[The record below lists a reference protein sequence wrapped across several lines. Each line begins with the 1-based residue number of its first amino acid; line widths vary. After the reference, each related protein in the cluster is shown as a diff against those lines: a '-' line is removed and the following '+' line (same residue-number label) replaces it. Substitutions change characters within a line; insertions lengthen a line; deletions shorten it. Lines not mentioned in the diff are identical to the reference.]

1 MISFIP
7 IKFLILRL
15 LRLRYLW
22 SSCQDPRISLAFARK
37 QELALGRPGTRNLLI
52 CIPDQLGVSV
62 AHSAV
67 HQTNMSRN
75 WLLVTL
81 MCLSFCIF
89 LTSLIIPIFT
99 FVVPSVAE
107 RPFVQ
112 QATLTLH
119 LRGKNTAV
127 HFELSD
133 VALPDSAPSLETVIQ
148 LCQGSDGV
156 RLRGLA
162 VYSNLTNGCE
172 PIHDVRSEIQVHKIA
187 LVTVV
192 NLKPPCTLQDLAVN
206 AKKAGYFA
214 LILFGDDVSTGI
226 QFTQKVMIPVVTTAF
241 FYPDIQQENL
251 LIEAGLT
258 EIVLSLP
265 GDTTDLSRMETY
277 FEYIYCWLLVGPSVT
292 LVWLTRKRKLCWM
305 SERRAN
311 ENEND
316 AETGPRTTEE
326 SRETAETEVLHQRPE
341 ETSEI
346 HDYSHGDDVQ
356 IIPLT
361 SAQTGHTRR
370 LHGTGFVGKIKKY
383 CYRGFVIIFASI
395 SYMIL
400 IIAALPLGIST
411 PGGGF
416 SFFRFDEVLTYK
428 IPGGIGGWGVSPI
441 VLVAVLLWST
451 FQMFCFFLYS
461 RFACSTTWVVP
472 TNFSKLI
479 RSEWFASNIYL
490 LVLAAVVPYCSNS
503 ASPRSFIYF
512 AIYNTICTVSNLLF
526 IITVNKH
533 KFVTRYVFYISVCM
547 ICAYIESDIVAVF
560 YYALNSQGSLNN
572 LKLTAL
578 RIVAIGFTL
587 TVSFSSCMHIIR
599 KLAKPT
605 ESLFEGLSER

>member
-1 MISFIP
+1 MQSRVPLGPGKFHVVVLVP
-7 IKFLILRL
+7 IKFLIFQL

-22 SSCQDPRISLAFARK
+22 SSCQDARISLAFARK

-52 CIPDQLGVSV
+52 CIPDQSGVSV

-67 HQTNMSRN
+67 HQRNMSRN

-81 MCLSFCIF
+81 KCLSFCIF

-99 FVVPSVAE
+99 FVVPSVAG
-107 RPFVQ
+107 RPFFQ

-119 LRGKNTAV
+119 PRGLNTAV

-148 LCQGSDGV
+148 LCQGSHGV

-172 PIHDVRSEIQVHKIA
+172 PIHDVSSKIQVHKIA

-192 NLKPPCTLQDLAVN
+192 NFKPPCTLQDLAVN

-214 LILFGDDVSTGI
+214 LILFGDNVFTGI
-226 QFTQKVMIPVVTTAF
+226 QFTQKVIIPVVKTAF
-241 FYPDIQQENL
+241 VYPDIHKENI
-251 LIEAGLT
+251 LIEADLT

-277 FEYIYCWLLVGPSVT
+277 FNYLYCCLFVGPLIT
-292 LVWLTRKRKLCWM
+292 LVWLIRKRILCWM

-346 HDYSHGDDVQ
+346 HDYSHGDDEQ

-361 SAQTGHTRR
+361 SVQTGHTRQQ
-370 LHGTGFVGKIKKY
+370 HGTGFVGKIKKY
-383 CYRGFVIIFASI
+383 CCRGFVITSACIL
-395 SYMIL
+395 YMIL

-411 PGGGF
+411 PAGGF
-416 SFFRFDEVLTYK
+416 SFFRFDEVLTNK
-428 IPGGIGGWGVSPI
+428 IPGGTENGGWGVSPI
-441 VLVAVLLWST
+441 ILVAVLL
-451 FQMFCFFLYS
+451 
-461 RFACSTTWVVP
+461 
-472 TNFSKLI
+472 
-479 RSEWFASNIYL
+479 
-490 LVLAAVVPYCSNS
+490 
-503 ASPRSFIYF
+503 
-512 AIYNTICTVSNLLF
+512 
-526 IITVNKH
+526 
-533 KFVTRYVFYISVCM
+533 
-547 ICAYIESDIVAVF
+547 
-560 YYALNSQGSLNN
+560 
-572 LKLTAL
+572 
-578 RIVAIGFTL
+578 
-587 TVSFSSCMHIIR
+587 
-599 KLAKPT
+599 
-605 ESLFEGLSER
+605 

>member
-1 MISFIP
+1 
-7 IKFLILRL
+7 
-15 LRLRYLW
+15 
-22 SSCQDPRISLAFARK
+22 
-37 QELALGRPGTRNLLI
+37 
-52 CIPDQLGVSV
+52 
-62 AHSAV
+62 
-67 HQTNMSRN
+67 
-75 WLLVTL
+75 

-89 LTSLIIPIFT
+89 LTSLIIPIST
-99 FVVPSVAE
+99 FVVPSVAG
-107 RPFVQ
+107 RLFFQ
-112 QATLTLH
+112 QATLTLSP
-119 LRGKNTAV
+119 RGLNTAV
-127 HFELSD
+127 HFELRD
-133 VALPDSAPSLETVIQ
+133 VAPDSAPSLETVIQ

-156 RLRGLA
+156 HLRGLA

-172 PIHDVRSEIQVHKIA
+172 PIHDVRSKIQVHKIA

-214 LILFGDDVSTGI
+214 LILFGDNVFTGI
-226 QFTQKVMIPVVTTAF
+226 QFTQKVMIPVTLGTLVSAP
-241 FYPDIQQENL
+241 YIQLENI
-251 LIEAGLT
+251 LIEADLT

-277 FEYIYCWLLVGPSVT
+277 FNYLFYWLLVGPSIT
-292 LVWLTRKRKLCWM
+292 LVWLIRKGKLCWM

-311 ENEND
+311 ANEND
-316 AETGPRTTEE
+316 AETGARITEE
-326 SRETAETEVLHQRPE
+326 SREIAETEVLHQRPE

-346 HDYSHGDDVQ
+346 HDYSQGDNEQ

-361 SAQTGHTRR
+361 SAQTGHTRQQ
-370 LHGTGFVGKIKKY
+370 HGTGFVGKIIKY
-383 CYRGFVIIFASI
+383 CYRGFVTILACIL
-395 SYMIL
+395 YMIL

-411 PGGGF
+411 PAGGF

-428 IPGGIGGWGVSPI
+428 IPGGIENGGWGISGI
-441 VLVAVLLWST
+441 ILVAVLLWST
-451 FQMFCFFLYS
+451 FQIFCFFLYS

-490 LVLAAVVPYCSNS
+490 LVLAVVVPYCSNS
-503 ASPRSFIYF
+503 TSPGSFIYF
-512 AIYNTICTVSNLLF
+512 ATYNIICTVSNLLF

-533 KFVTRYVFYISVCM
+533 KFVSRYVFYISVCM

-560 YYALNSQGSLNN
+560 YYALNSQASLNN

-578 RIVAIGFTL
+578 RTVAIGLTL

-599 KLAKPT
+599 KLTKPT

>member
-1 MISFIP
+1 
-7 IKFLILRL
+7 
-15 LRLRYLW
+15 
-22 SSCQDPRISLAFARK
+22 
-37 QELALGRPGTRNLLI
+37 
-52 CIPDQLGVSV
+52 
-62 AHSAV
+62 
-67 HQTNMSRN
+67 MSRN

-89 LTSLIIPIFT
+89 LTSLIIPIST
-99 FVVPSVAE
+99 FVVPSVAG
-107 RPFVQ
+107 RPFFQ
-112 QATLTLH
+112 QATLTLSP
-119 LRGKNTAV
+119 RGLNTAV
-127 HFELSD
+127 HFELRD
-133 VALPDSAPSLETVIQ
+133 VAPDSAPSLETVIQ

-172 PIHDVRSEIQVHKIA
+172 PIHDVRSKIQVHKIA

-214 LILFGDDVSTGI
+214 VILFGDNVFTGI
-226 QFTQKVMIPVVTTAF
+226 QFTQRVMIPVTLGTLVSRP
-241 FYPDIQQENL
+241 YIQQENI
-251 LIEAGLT
+251 LIEADLT
-258 EIVLSLP
+258 EMVLSLP

-277 FEYIYCWLLVGPSVT
+277 FNYLFYWLLVGPSIT
-292 LVWLTRKRKLCWM
+292 LVWLIRKGKLCWM

-311 ENEND
+311 ANEND
-316 AETGPRTTEE
+316 AETGARITEE
-326 SRETAETEVLHQRPE
+326 SREIAETEVLHQRPE

-346 HDYSHGDDVQ
+346 HDYSQGDNEQ

-361 SAQTGHTRR
+361 SAQTGHTRQQ
-370 LHGTGFVGKIKKY
+370 HGTGFVGKIIKY
-383 CYRGFVIIFASI
+383 CYRGFVTILACIL
-395 SYMIL
+395 YMIL

-411 PGGGF
+411 PAGGF
-416 SFFRFDEVLTYK
+416 SFFRFDEVVTYK
-428 IPGGIGGWGVSPI
+428 IPGGIENGGWGISGI
-441 VLVAVLLWST
+441 ILVAVLLWST
-451 FQMFCFFLYS
+451 FQIFCFFLYS

-490 LVLAAVVPYCSNS
+490 LVLAVVVPYCSNS
-503 ASPRSFIYF
+503 ASLRSFIYF

-578 RIVAIGFTL
+578 RTVAIGFTL

-599 KLAKPT
+599 KLTKPT

>member
-1 MISFIP
+1 MEFG
-7 IKFLILRL
+7 
-15 LRLRYLW
+15 
-22 SSCQDPRISLAFARK
+22 PR
-37 QELALGRPGTRNLLI
+37 E
-52 CIPDQLGVSV
+52 
-62 AHSAV
+62 
-67 HQTNMSRN
+67 QT
-75 WLLVTL
+75 
-81 MCLSFCIF
+81 
-89 LTSLIIPIFT
+89 
-99 FVVPSVAE
+99 
-107 RPFVQ
+107 
-112 QATLTLH
+112 ATLTLYP
-119 LRGKNTAV
+119 RDEETVV

-133 VALPDSAPSLETVIQ
+133 VASPDSAPSLETVIQ

-172 PIHDVRSEIQVHKIA
+172 PIHDVRSKIQVHKIA

-214 LILFGDDVSTGI
+214 LILFGDNVFTGI
-226 QFTQKVMIPVVTTAF
+226 QFTQKVMIPVTLGTLVSAP
-241 FYPDIQQENL
+241 YIQQENI
-251 LIEAGLT
+251 LIEADLT

-277 FEYIYCWLLVGPSVT
+277 FEYLYCWLFVGPLIT
-292 LVWLTRKRKLCWM
+292 LVWLIRKRKLCWM

-326 SRETAETEVLHQRPE
+326 SRETAETEVLHQRLE

-346 HDYSHGDDVQ
+346 HDYSHGDDEQ
-356 IIPLT
+356 IIPFT
-361 SAQTGHTRR
+361 SAQTGHTRQQ
-370 LHGTGFVGKIKKY
+370 HGTGFVGKIIKY

-411 PGGGF
+411 PAGGF

-428 IPGGIGGWGVSPI
+428 IPGGMENGGWGVSPI

-461 RFACSTTWVVP
+461 RFACNTTWVVP

-490 LVLAAVVPYCSNS
+490 LVLAVVVPYCSNS

-578 RIVAIGFTL
+578 RTVAIGFTL

-599 KLAKPT
+599 KLTKPT

>member
-1 MISFIP
+1 MF
-7 IKFLILRL
+7 RT
-15 LRLRYLW
+15 
-22 SSCQDPRISLAFARK
+22 D
-37 QELALGRPGTRNLLI
+37 
-52 CIPDQLGVSV
+52 
-62 AHSAV
+62 
-67 HQTNMSRN
+67 
-75 WLLVTL
+75 WLLVIL

-89 LTSLIIPIFT
+89 LESLIVPIIK
-99 FVVPSVAE
+99 FVAPSVE
-107 RPFVQ
+107 FGPREQ
-112 QATLTLH
+112 TATLTLYP
-119 LRGKNTAV
+119 RDEETVV

-133 VALPDSAPSLETVIQ
+133 VASPDSAPSLETVIQ

-162 VYSNLTNGCE
+162 LYSNLTNGCE
-172 PIHDVRSEIQVHKIA
+172 PIHDVRSKIQVHKIA

-192 NLKPPCTLQDLAVN
+192 NLKPPCTLQDIAVN

-214 LILFGDDVSTGI
+214 LILFGDNVFTGI
-226 QFTQKVMIPVVTTAF
+226 QFTQKVMIPVTLGTLVNSRP
-241 FYPDIQQENL
+241 YIQRENI
-251 LIEAGLT
+251 LIEADLT

-277 FEYIYCWLLVGPSVT
+277 FNFLFCWVLVGPSIT
-292 LVWLTRKRKLCWM
+292 LVWLIRKGKLCWM

-311 ENEND
+311 ANEND
-316 AETGPRTTEE
+316 AETGPRITEE
-326 SRETAETEVLHQRPE
+326 SREIAETEVLHQRPE

-346 HDYSHGDDVQ
+346 HDYSEGDNEQ
-356 IIPLT
+356 IIPLI
-361 SAQTGHTRR
+361 SAQTGHTRQQ
-370 LHGTGFVGKIKKY
+370 HGTGFVGKIIKY
-383 CYRGFVIIFASI
+383 CYRGFVTILACIL
-395 SYMIL
+395 YMIL

-411 PGGGF
+411 PAGGF

-428 IPGGIGGWGVSPI
+428 IPGGIENGGWGISGI
-441 VLVAVLLWST
+441 ILVAVLLWST
-451 FQMFCFFLYS
+451 FQIFCFFLYS

-490 LVLAAVVPYCSNS
+490 LVLAVVVPYCSNS
-503 ASPRSFIYF
+503 TSPGSFIYF
-512 AIYNTICTVSNLLF
+512 ATYNIICTVSNLLF

-533 KFVTRYVFYISVCM
+533 KFVSRYVFYISVCM

-572 LKLTAL
+572 LKLTAI
-578 RIVAIGFTL
+578 RTVAIGLTL

-599 KLAKPT
+599 KLTKPT

>member
-1 MISFIP
+1 
-7 IKFLILRL
+7 
-15 LRLRYLW
+15 
-22 SSCQDPRISLAFARK
+22 
-37 QELALGRPGTRNLLI
+37 
-52 CIPDQLGVSV
+52 
-62 AHSAV
+62 
-67 HQTNMSRN
+67 MSRTD
-75 WLLVTL
+75 WLLAIL

-89 LTSLIIPIFT
+89 LESLIVPIIK
-99 FVVPSVAE
+99 FVAPSVE
-107 RPFVQ
+107 FGPREQ
-112 QATLTLH
+112 TATLTLH
-119 LRGKNTAV
+119 PRDEETVV

-133 VALPDSAPSLETVIQ
+133 VASPDSAPSLETVIQ

-162 VYSNLTNGCE
+162 VYSNLANGCE
-172 PIHDVRSEIQVHKIA
+172 PIHDVRSKIQVHKIA

-192 NLKPPCTLQDLAVN
+192 NFEALCTLQDIAVN
-206 AKKAGYFA
+206 SQNAGYFA
-214 LILFGDDVSTGI
+214 LILFGDNVQVFGI
-226 QFTQKVMIPVVTTAF
+226 QFTQKVMIPVMTAA
-241 FYPDIQQENL
+241 YPDTQQENI
-251 LIEAGLT
+251 LIEADLT

-265 GDTTDLSRMETY
+265 SEVDTADLSKMETY
-277 FEYIYCWLLVGPSVT
+277 FEYLYCWLFVGPSIT
-292 LVWLTRKRKLCWM
+292 LVWLIRKRKLCWM

-316 AETGPRTTEE
+316 AEIGPRITEE

-346 HDYSHGDDVQ
+346 HDYSQGDDVQ

-361 SAQTGHTRR
+361 SAQTGHTTR

-383 CYRGFVIIFASI
+383 CYRGSVIIFASI

-400 IIAALPLGIST
+400 IIAVLPLGIST
-411 PGGGF
+411 PVGGF
-416 SFFRFDEVLTYK
+416 SFFRFDEVLTHK
-428 IPGGIGGWGVSPI
+428 IPGGTEIGAWGLPRI
-441 VLVAVLLWST
+441 ILVAVLLWST
-451 FQMFCFFLYS
+451 FQIFCFFLYS

-490 LVLAAVVPYCSNS
+490 LVLAVVVPYCSNS
-503 ASPRSFIYF
+503 ASLRSFIYF

-578 RIVAIGFTL
+578 RTVAIGFTL

-599 KLAKPT
+599 KLTKPT

>member
-1 MISFIP
+1 
-7 IKFLILRL
+7 
-15 LRLRYLW
+15 
-22 SSCQDPRISLAFARK
+22 
-37 QELALGRPGTRNLLI
+37 
-52 CIPDQLGVSV
+52 
-62 AHSAV
+62 
-67 HQTNMSRN
+67 
-75 WLLVTL
+75 

-89 LTSLIIPIFT
+89 LTSLIIPIST
-99 FVVPSVAE
+99 FVVPSVAG
-107 RPFVQ
+107 RPFFQ
-112 QATLTLH
+112 QATLTLSP
-119 LRGKNTAV
+119 RGLNTAV
-127 HFELSD
+127 HFELRD
-133 VALPDSAPSLETVIQ
+133 VAPDSVAPSLETVIQ

-162 VYSNLTNGCE
+162 VYSNLANGCE
-172 PIHDVRSEIQVHKIA
+172 PIHDVRSKIQVHKIA

-214 LILFGDDVSTGI
+214 LILFGDNVQVFGI
-226 QFTQKVMIPVVTTAF
+226 QFTQKVMIPVMTAA
-241 FYPDIQQENL
+241 YPDTQQENI
-251 LIEAGLT
+251 LIEADLT

-277 FEYIYCWLLVGPSVT
+277 FEYLYCWLFVGPSIT
-292 LVWLTRKRKLCWM
+292 LVWLIRKRKLCWM

-326 SRETAETEVLHQRPE
+326 SRETAETEVLHQRLE

-411 PGGGF
+411 PAGGF

-428 IPGGIGGWGVSPI
+428 IPGGIENGGWGVSPI

-533 KFVTRYVFYISVCM
+533 RFVTRYVFYISVCM

-578 RIVAIGFTL
+578 RTVAIGFTL

-599 KLAKPT
+599 KLTKPT

>member
-1 MISFIP
+1 
-7 IKFLILRL
+7 
-15 LRLRYLW
+15 
-22 SSCQDPRISLAFARK
+22 
-37 QELALGRPGTRNLLI
+37 
-52 CIPDQLGVSV
+52 
-62 AHSAV
+62 
-67 HQTNMSRN
+67 MSRTD
-75 WLLVTL
+75 WLLAIL

-89 LTSLIIPIFT
+89 LESLIVPIIK
-99 FVVPSVAE
+99 FVAPSVE
-107 RPFVQ
+107 FGSREQ
-112 QATLTLH
+112 TATLTLYP
-119 LRGKNTAV
+119 RDEETVV

-133 VALPDSAPSLETVIQ
+133 VASPDSAPSLETVIQ

-172 PIHDVRSEIQVHKIA
+172 PIHDVRSKIQVHKIA

-192 NLKPPCTLQDLAVN
+192 NFEALCTLQDIAVN
-206 AKKAGYFA
+206 SQNAGYFA
-214 LILFGDDVSTGI
+214 LILFGDNVQVFGI
-226 QFTQKVMIPVVTTAF
+226 QFTQKVMIPVMTAA
-241 FYPDIQQENL
+241 YPDTQQENI
-251 LIEAGLT
+251 LIEADLT

-277 FEYIYCWLLVGPSVT
+277 FEYLYCWLFVGPSIT
-292 LVWLTRKRKLCWM
+292 LVWLIRKRKLCWM

-316 AETGPRTTEE
+316 AEIGPRITEE

-346 HDYSHGDDVQ
+346 HDYSHGDDEQ
-356 IIPLT
+356 MIPLT

-383 CYRGFVIIFASI
+383 CYRGSVIIFASI

-411 PGGGF
+411 PVGGF
-416 SFFRFDEVLTYK
+416 SFFRFDEVLTHK
-428 IPGGIGGWGVSPI
+428 IPGGTEIGAWGLPRI
-441 VLVAVLLWST
+441 ILVAVLLWST
-451 FQMFCFFLYS
+451 FQIFCFFLYS

-533 KFVTRYVFYISVCM
+533 RFVTRYVFYISVCM

-578 RIVAIGFTL
+578 RTVAIGFTL

-599 KLAKPT
+599 KLTKPT

>member
-1 MISFIP
+1 M
-7 IKFLILRL
+7 
-15 LRLRYLW
+15 Y
-22 SSCQDPRISLAFARK
+22 
-37 QELALGRPGTRNLLI
+37 
-52 CIPDQLGVSV
+52 
-62 AHSAV
+62 
-67 HQTNMSRN
+67 RN

-107 RPFVQ
+107 RPFFQ
-112 QATLTLH
+112 KATLTLH
-119 LRGKNTAV
+119 PRGLNTAV
-127 HFELSD
+127 QFELSD

-172 PIHDVRSEIQVHKIA
+172 PIHEVRSKIQVHKIA

-214 LILFGDDVSTGI
+214 LILFGDNVFTGI
-226 QFTQKVMIPVVTTAF
+226 QFTQKVTIPVTLGTLVSRP
-241 FYPDIQQENL
+241 YIQQENI
-251 LIEAGLT
+251 LIEADLT

-265 GDTTDLSRMETY
+265 GDTTDLSRMEKY
-277 FEYIYCWLLVGPSVT
+277 FEYLYCWLLVGPSIT
-292 LVWLTRKRKLCWM
+292 LVWLIRKRKLCCM

-316 AETGPRTTEE
+316 AEPGPRTTEE

-346 HDYSHGDDVQ
+346 HDYSHGDDEQ

-361 SAQTGHTRR
+361 SAQTGHTRQQ
-370 LHGTGFVGKIKKY
+370 HGTGFVAKIKKY
-383 CYRGFVIIFASI
+383 CYRGFVIIFACI
-395 SYMIL
+395 LYMIL

-411 PGGGF
+411 PGGF

-428 IPGGIGGWGVSPI
+428 IPGGIENGGWGISGI
-441 VLVAVLLWST
+441 ILVAVLLWST
-451 FQMFCFFLYS
+451 FQIFCFFLYS

-472 TNFSKLI
+472 TNVSKLI

-490 LVLAAVVPYCSNS
+490 LVLAVVVPYCSNS

-512 AIYNTICTVSNLLF
+512 ATYNTICTVSNLLF

-578 RIVAIGFTL
+578 RTVAIGLTL

-599 KLAKPT
+599 KLTKPT

>member
-1 MISFIP
+1 
-7 IKFLILRL
+7 
-15 LRLRYLW
+15 
-22 SSCQDPRISLAFARK
+22 
-37 QELALGRPGTRNLLI
+37 
-52 CIPDQLGVSV
+52 
-62 AHSAV
+62 
-67 HQTNMSRN
+67 MSRTD
-75 WLLVTL
+75 WLLVIL
-81 MCLSFCIF
+81 MCLFFCIF
-89 LTSLIIPIFT
+89 LESLIVPIIK
-99 FVVPSVAE
+99 FVAPSVE
-107 RPFVQ
+107 FGPREQ
-112 QATLTLH
+112 TATLTLYP
-119 LRGKNTAV
+119 RDEEPFV

-133 VALPDSAPSLETVIQ
+133 VASPGSAPSIETVIQ

-172 PIHDVRSEIQVHKIA
+172 PIHDGRSKIQVHKIA
-187 LVTVV
+187 LVTAV
-192 NLKPPCTLQDLAVN
+192 NFEAPCTLQDIAVN
-206 AKKAGYFA
+206 SQNAGYFA
-214 LILFGDDVSTGI
+214 LILFGDNVQVFGI
-226 QFTQKVMIPVVTTAF
+226 QFTQKVMIPVMTAA
-241 FYPDIQQENL
+241 YSDTQLENI
-251 LIEAGLT
+251 LIEADLT
-258 EIVLSLP
+258 ETVLSLP
-265 GDTTDLSRMETY
+265 SEVDTADLSKMETY
-277 FEYIYCWLLVGPSVT
+277 FEYLFCWVLVGPSIT
-292 LVWLTRKRKLCWM
+292 LVWLIRKRKLCWM

-316 AETGPRTTEE
+316 AETGPRITEE

-346 HDYSHGDDVQ
+346 HDYSNGDDEQ

-361 SAQTGHTRR
+361 SAQTGHTRQQ
-370 LHGTGFVGKIKKY
+370 HGTGFVGKIKKY
-383 CYRGFVIIFASI
+383 CYRGFVIIFTCI
-395 SYMIL
+395 LYMIL

-411 PGGGF
+411 PVGGF
-416 SFFRFDEVLTYK
+416 SFFRFDEVLTHK
-428 IPGGIGGWGVSPI
+428 IPGGIEIGAWGLSRI
-441 VLVAVLLWST
+441 ILVAVLLWST
-451 FQMFCFFLYS
+451 FQIFCFFLYS

-490 LVLAAVVPYCSNS
+490 LVLAVVVPYCSNS

-533 KFVTRYVFYISVCM
+533 RFVTRYVFYISVCM

-578 RIVAIGFTL
+578 RTVAIGFTL

-599 KLAKPT
+599 KLTKPT

>member
-1 MISFIP
+1 
-7 IKFLILRL
+7 
-15 LRLRYLW
+15 
-22 SSCQDPRISLAFARK
+22 
-37 QELALGRPGTRNLLI
+37 
-52 CIPDQLGVSV
+52 
-62 AHSAV
+62 
-67 HQTNMSRN
+67 
-75 WLLVTL
+75 

-89 LTSLIIPIFT
+89 LTSLIIPIFK
-99 FVVPSVAE
+99 FVVLIVAE
-107 RPFVQ
+107 RPFFQ

-119 LRGKNTAV
+119 PRELNTAV

-172 PIHDVRSEIQVHKIA
+172 PIHDVRSKIQVHKIA

-192 NLKPPCTLQDLAVN
+192 NFEALCTLQDIAVN
-206 AKKAGYFA
+206 SQNAGYFA
-214 LILFGDDVSTGI
+214 LILFGDNVQVFGI
-226 QFTQKVMIPVVTTAF
+226 QFTQKVMIPVMTAA
-241 FYPDIQQENL
+241 YPDTQQENI
-251 LIEAGLT
+251 LIEADLT
-258 EIVLSLP
+258 ETVLSLP
-265 GDTTDLSRMETY
+265 SEVDTADLSKVETY
-277 FEYIYCWLLVGPSVT
+277 FEYLFCWVLVGPSIT
-292 LVWLTRKRKLCWM
+292 LVWLIRKRKLCWM

-316 AETGPRTTEE
+316 AETGPRITEE

-346 HDYSHGDDVQ
+346 HDYSNGDDEQ

-361 SAQTGHTRR
+361 SAQTGHTRQQ
-370 LHGTGFVGKIKKY
+370 HGTGFVGKIIKY
-383 CYRGFVIIFASI
+383 CYRGFVIIFACI
-395 SYMIL
+395 LYMIL

-411 PGGGF
+411 PAGGF

-428 IPGGIGGWGVSPI
+428 IPGGIKNGGWGVSPI
-441 VLVAVLLWST
+441 ILVAVLLWST
-451 FQMFCFFLYS
+451 FQIFCFFLYS

-533 KFVTRYVFYISVCM
+533 RFVTRYVFYISVCM

-578 RIVAIGFTL
+578 RTVAIGFTL

-599 KLAKPT
+599 KLTKPT

>member
-1 MISFIP
+1 
-7 IKFLILRL
+7 
-15 LRLRYLW
+15 
-22 SSCQDPRISLAFARK
+22 
-37 QELALGRPGTRNLLI
+37 
-52 CIPDQLGVSV
+52 
-62 AHSAV
+62 
-67 HQTNMSRN
+67 MSRN

-89 LTSLIIPIFT
+89 LTSLIIPIST
-99 FVVPSVAE
+99 FVVPSVAG
-107 RPFVQ
+107 RPFFQ
-112 QATLTLH
+112 QATLTLSP
-119 LRGKNTAV
+119 RGLNTAV
-127 HFELSD
+127 HFELRD
-133 VALPDSAPSLETVIQ
+133 VAPDSVAPSLETVIQ

-162 VYSNLTNGCE
+162 VYSNLANGCE
-172 PIHDVRSEIQVHKIA
+172 PIHDVRSKIQVHKIA

-214 LILFGDDVSTGI
+214 LILFGDNVQVFGI
-226 QFTQKVMIPVVTTAF
+226 QFTQKVMIPVMTAA
-241 FYPDIQQENL
+241 YPDTQQENI
-251 LIEAGLT
+251 LIEADLT

-277 FEYIYCWLLVGPSVT
+277 FEYLYCWLFVGPSIT
-292 LVWLTRKRKLCWM
+292 MVWLIRKRKLCWM

-326 SRETAETEVLHQRPE
+326 SRETAETEVLHQRLE

-346 HDYSHGDDVQ
+346 HDYSHGDDEQ

-361 SAQTGHTRR
+361 SAQTGHTRQQ
-370 LHGTGFVGKIKKY
+370 HGTGFVGKIIKY

-411 PGGGF
+411 PAGGF

-428 IPGGIGGWGVSPI
+428 IPGDMENGGWGVSPI

-490 LVLAAVVPYCSNS
+490 LVLAVVVPYCSNS

-526 IITVNKH
+526 IITENKH

-578 RIVAIGFTL
+578 RTVAIGFTL

>member
-1 MISFIP
+1 
-7 IKFLILRL
+7 
-15 LRLRYLW
+15 
-22 SSCQDPRISLAFARK
+22 
-37 QELALGRPGTRNLLI
+37 
-52 CIPDQLGVSV
+52 
-62 AHSAV
+62 
-67 HQTNMSRN
+67 MSRTD
-75 WLLVTL
+75 WLLAIL

-89 LTSLIIPIFT
+89 LESLIVPIIK
-99 FVVPSVAE
+99 FVAPSVE
-107 RPFVQ
+107 FGPREQ
-112 QATLTLH
+112 TATLTLH
-119 LRGKNTAV
+119 PRDEETVV

-133 VALPDSAPSLETVIQ
+133 VASPDSAPSLETVIQ

-172 PIHDVRSEIQVHKIA
+172 PIHDVRSKIQVHKIA

-192 NLKPPCTLQDLAVN
+192 NFEALCTLQDIAVN
-206 AKKAGYFA
+206 SQNAGYFA
-214 LILFGDDVSTGI
+214 LILFGDNVQVFGI
-226 QFTQKVMIPVVTTAF
+226 QFTQKVMIPVMTAA
-241 FYPDIQQENL
+241 YPDTQQENI
-251 LIEAGLT
+251 LIEADLT

-265 GDTTDLSRMETY
+265 SEVDTADLSKMETY
-277 FEYIYCWLLVGPSVT
+277 FEYLYCWLFVGPSIT
-292 LVWLTRKRKLCWM
+292 LVWLIRKRKLCWM

-316 AETGPRTTEE
+316 AEIGPRITEE

-346 HDYSHGDDVQ
+346 HDYSQGDDVQ

-361 SAQTGHTRR
+361 SAQTGHTTR

-383 CYRGFVIIFASI
+383 CYRGSVIIFASI

-400 IIAALPLGIST
+400 IIAVLPLGIST
-411 PGGGF
+411 PVGGF
-416 SFFRFDEVLTYK
+416 SFFRFDEVLTHK
-428 IPGGIGGWGVSPI
+428 IPGGTEIGAWGLPRI
-441 VLVAVLLWST
+441 ILVAVLLWST
-451 FQMFCFFLYS
+451 FQIFCFFLYS

-503 ASPRSFIYF
+503 ASLRSFIYF

-578 RIVAIGFTL
+578 RTVAIGFTL

-599 KLAKPT
+599 KLTKPT

>member
-1 MISFIP
+1 
-7 IKFLILRL
+7 
-15 LRLRYLW
+15 
-22 SSCQDPRISLAFARK
+22 
-37 QELALGRPGTRNLLI
+37 
-52 CIPDQLGVSV
+52 
-62 AHSAV
+62 
-67 HQTNMSRN
+67 
-75 WLLVTL
+75 

-89 LTSLIIPIFT
+89 LTSLIIPIST
-99 FVVPSVAE
+99 FVVPSVAG
-107 RPFVQ
+107 RPVFQ
-112 QATLTLH
+112 QATLTLSP
-119 LRGKNTAV
+119 RGLNTAV
-127 HFELSD
+127 HFELRD
-133 VALPDSAPSLETVIQ
+133 VAPDSVAPSLETVIQ

-162 VYSNLTNGCE
+162 VYSNLANGCE
-172 PIHDVRSEIQVHKIA
+172 PIHDVRSKIQVHKIA

-214 LILFGDDVSTGI
+214 LILFGDNVQVFGI
-226 QFTQKVMIPVVTTAF
+226 QFTQKVMIPVMTAA
-241 FYPDIQQENL
+241 YPDTQQENI
-251 LIEAGLT
+251 LIEADLT

-265 GDTTDLSRMETY
+265 GDTTDLSKMETY
-277 FEYIYCWLLVGPSVT
+277 FEYIYCWLFVGPSIT
-292 LVWLTRKRKLCWM
+292 LVWLIRKRKLCWM

-316 AETGPRTTEE
+316 AEIGPRITEE

-341 ETSEI
+341 ETNEI
-346 HDYSHGDDVQ
+346 DYSQGDNEQ

-361 SAQTGHTRR
+361 SAQTGHTRQQ
-370 LHGTGFVGKIKKY
+370 HGTGFVGKIKKY
-383 CYRGFVIIFASI
+383 CYRGFVIIFTCI
-395 SYMIL
+395 LYMIL

-411 PGGGF
+411 PVVGGF
-416 SFFRFDEVLTYK
+416 SFFRFDEVLTHK
-428 IPGGIGGWGVSPI
+428 ILGGIEFGAWGLSRII
-441 VLVAVLLWST
+441 VVAVLLWST
-451 FQMFCFFLYS
+451 FQIFCFFLYS

-490 LVLAAVVPYCSNS
+490 LVLAVVVPYCSNS
-503 ASPRSFIYF
+503 ASLRSFIYF

-578 RIVAIGFTL
+578 RTVAIGFTL

-599 KLAKPT
+599 KLTKPT

>member
-1 MISFIP
+1 MSV
-7 IKFLILRL
+7 FL
-15 LRLRYLW
+15 
-22 SSCQDPRISLAFARK
+22 
-37 QELALGRPGTRNLLI
+37 
-52 CIPDQLGVSV
+52 
-62 AHSAV
+62 H
-67 HQTNMSRN
+67 
-75 WLLVTL
+75 
-81 MCLSFCIF
+81 F
-89 LTSLIIPIFT
+89 LTSLIIPIST
-99 FVVPSVAE
+99 FVVPSVAG
-107 RPFVQ
+107 RPFFQ
-112 QATLTLH
+112 QATLTLSP
-119 LRGKNTAV
+119 RGLNTAV
-127 HFELSD
+127 HFELRD
-133 VALPDSAPSLETVIQ
+133 VAPDSAPSLETVIQ

-156 RLRGLA
+156 HLRGLA

-172 PIHDVRSEIQVHKIA
+172 PIHDVRSKIQVHKIA

-214 LILFGDDVSTGI
+214 LILFGDNVFTGI
-226 QFTQKVMIPVVTTAF
+226 QFTQKVMIPVTLGTLVNSRP
-241 FYPDIQQENL
+241 YIQQENV
-251 LIEAGLT
+251 LIEADLT

-277 FEYIYCWLLVGPSVT
+277 FEYLYCWLLVGPLIT

-346 HDYSHGDDVQ
+346 HDYSNGDDEQ

-361 SAQTGHTRR
+361 SAQTGHTRQQ
-370 LHGTGFVGKIKKY
+370 HGTGFVGKIIKY

-411 PGGGF
+411 PAGGF

-428 IPGGIGGWGVSPI
+428 IPGGIENGGWGVSPI

-490 LVLAAVVPYCSNS
+490 LVLAVVVPYCSNS
-503 ASPRSFIYF
+503 TSPGSFIYF
-512 AIYNTICTVSNLLF
+512 ATYNIICTVSNLLF

-533 KFVTRYVFYISVCM
+533 KFVSRYVFYISVCM

-560 YYALNSQGSLNN
+560 YYALNSQASLNN

-578 RIVAIGFTL
+578 RTVAIGLTL

-599 KLAKPT
+599 KLTKPT

>member
-1 MISFIP
+1 
-7 IKFLILRL
+7 
-15 LRLRYLW
+15 
-22 SSCQDPRISLAFARK
+22 
-37 QELALGRPGTRNLLI
+37 
-52 CIPDQLGVSV
+52 
-62 AHSAV
+62 
-67 HQTNMSRN
+67 MSRN

-99 FVVPSVAE
+99 FVVPSVAD
-107 RPFVQ
+107 RPFFQ

-119 LRGKNTAV
+119 PRGLNTAV
-127 HFELSD
+127 HFELRD

-172 PIHDVRSEIQVHKIA
+172 PIHDVRSKIQVHKIA

-192 NLKPPCTLQDLAVN
+192 NLEPPCTLQDLAVN
-206 AKKAGYFA
+206 AQKAGYFA
-214 LILFGDDVSTGI
+214 LILFGDNVFTGI
-226 QFTQKVMIPVVTTAF
+226 QFTQKVMIPVTLGTLVSRL
-241 FYPDIQQENL
+241 YIQQENI
-251 LIEAGLT
+251 LIEADLT

-277 FEYIYCWLLVGPSVT
+277 FNYLYCWLFVGPLIT
-292 LVWLTRKRKLCWM
+292 LVWLIRKRILCWM

-311 ENEND
+311 ANEND

-326 SRETAETEVLHQRPE
+326 SRETAETEGLHQRPE

-346 HDYSHGDDVQ
+346 HDYSHGDDEQ

-361 SAQTGHTRR
+361 SAQTGHTRQR
-370 LHGTGFVGKIKKY
+370 HGTGFVAKIKKY
-383 CYRGFVIIFASI
+383 CCRGFVIIFACI
-395 SYMIL
+395 LYMVL

-411 PGGGF
+411 PAGGF

-428 IPGGIGGWGVSPI
+428 IPGGTENGSWGVSRI
-441 VLVAVLLWST
+441 ILVAVLLWSA
-451 FQMFCFFLYS
+451 FRIFCFFLYS
-461 RFACSTTWVVP
+461 RFPCSTTWVVP
-472 TNFSKLI
+472 TDFSKLI

-490 LVLAAVVPYCSNS
+490 LILAVVVPYCSNS
-503 ASPRSFIYF
+503 ASLGSFIYF
-512 AIYNTICTVSNLLF
+512 ATYNIICTVSNLLF

-560 YYALNSQGSLNN
+560 YYALTSQGSLNN

-578 RIVAIGFTL
+578 RTVAIGFTL

-599 KLAKPT
+599 KLTKPT

>member
-241 FYPDIQQENL
+241 F
-251 LIEAGLT
+251 T
-258 EIVLSLP
+258 
-265 GDTTDLSRMETY
+265 
-277 FEYIYCWLLVGPSVT
+277 
-292 LVWLTRKRKLCWM
+292 
-305 SERRAN
+305 
-311 ENEND
+311 
-316 AETGPRTTEE
+316 
-326 SRETAETEVLHQRPE
+326 
-341 ETSEI
+341 
-346 HDYSHGDDVQ
+346 
-356 IIPLT
+356 
-361 SAQTGHTRR
+361 
-370 LHGTGFVGKIKKY
+370 
-383 CYRGFVIIFASI
+383 
-395 SYMIL
+395 
-400 IIAALPLGIST
+400 
-411 PGGGF
+411 
-416 SFFRFDEVLTYK
+416 LTY
-428 IPGGIGGWGVSPI
+428 
-441 VLVAVLLWST
+441 
-451 FQMFCFFLYS
+451 
-461 RFACSTTWVVP
+461 
-472 TNFSKLI
+472 SK
-479 RSEWFASNIYL
+479 RIY
-490 LVLAAVVPYCSNS
+490 
-503 ASPRSFIYF
+503 
-512 AIYNTICTVSNLLF
+512 
-526 IITVNKH
+526 
-533 KFVTRYVFYISVCM
+533 
-547 ICAYIESDIVAVF
+547 
-560 YYALNSQGSLNN
+560 
-572 LKLTAL
+572 
-578 RIVAIGFTL
+578 
-587 TVSFSSCMHIIR
+587 
-599 KLAKPT
+599 
-605 ESLFEGLSER
+605 

>member
-52 CIPDQLGVSV
+52 CIPDQLLSISC
-62 AHSAV
+62 AQCCTS
-67 HQTNMSRN
+67 NMSRN

-89 LTSLIIPIFT
+89 LTSLIIPIST
-99 FVVPSVAE
+99 FVVPSVAG
-107 RPFVQ
+107 RLFFQ
-112 QATLTLH
+112 QATLTLSP
-119 LRGKNTAV
+119 RGLNTAV
-127 HFELSD
+127 HFELRD
-133 VALPDSAPSLETVIQ
+133 VAPDSAPSLETVIQ

-172 PIHDVRSEIQVHKIA
+172 PIHDVRSKIQVHKIA

-214 LILFGDDVSTGI
+214 LILFGDNVFTGI
-226 QFTQKVMIPVVTTAF
+226 QFTQKVMIPVTLGTLVNSRP
-241 FYPDIQQENL
+241 YIQQENV
-251 LIEAGLT
+251 LIEADLT

-277 FEYIYCWLLVGPSVT
+277 FEYLYCWLLVGPLIT

-361 SAQTGHTRR
+361 SAQTGHTR
-370 LHGTGFVGKIKKY
+370 LQHGTGFVGKIIKC
-383 CYRGFVIIFASI
+383 CYRGFVTILACIL
-395 SYMIL
+395 YMIL

-411 PGGGF
+411 P
-416 SFFRFDEVLTYK
+416 V
-428 IPGGIGGWGVSPI
+428 
-441 VLVAVLLWST
+441 
-451 FQMFCFFLYS
+451 
-461 RFACSTTWVVP
+461 
-472 TNFSKLI
+472 
-479 RSEWFASNIYL
+479 
-490 LVLAAVVPYCSNS
+490 
-503 ASPRSFIYF
+503 
-512 AIYNTICTVSNLLF
+512 
-526 IITVNKH
+526 
-533 KFVTRYVFYISVCM
+533 
-547 ICAYIESDIVAVF
+547 
-560 YYALNSQGSLNN
+560 
-572 LKLTAL
+572 
-578 RIVAIGFTL
+578 
-587 TVSFSSCMHIIR
+587 
-599 KLAKPT
+599 
-605 ESLFEGLSER
+605 

>member
-1 MISFIP
+1 
-7 IKFLILRL
+7 
-15 LRLRYLW
+15 
-22 SSCQDPRISLAFARK
+22 
-37 QELALGRPGTRNLLI
+37 
-52 CIPDQLGVSV
+52 
-62 AHSAV
+62 
-67 HQTNMSRN
+67 MSRN

-89 LTSLIIPIFT
+89 LTSLIIPIST
-99 FVVPSVAE
+99 FVVPSVAG
-107 RPFVQ
+107 RPFFQ
-112 QATLTLH
+112 QATLTLSP
-119 LRGKNTAV
+119 RGLNTAV
-127 HFELSD
+127 HFELRD
-133 VALPDSAPSLETVIQ
+133 VAPDSAPSLETVIQ

-172 PIHDVRSEIQVHKIA
+172 PIHDVRSKIQVHKIA

-214 LILFGDDVSTGI
+214 VILFGDNVFTGI
-226 QFTQKVMIPVVTTAF
+226 QFTQRVMIPVTLGTLVSRP
-241 FYPDIQQENL
+241 YIQQENI
-251 LIEAGLT
+251 LIEADLT
-258 EIVLSLP
+258 EMVLSLP

-277 FEYIYCWLLVGPSVT
+277 FNYLFYWLLVGPSIT
-292 LVWLTRKRKLCWM
+292 LVWLIRKGKLCWM

-311 ENEND
+311 ANEND
-316 AETGPRTTEE
+316 AETGARITEE
-326 SRETAETEVLHQRPE
+326 SREIAETEVLHQRPE

-346 HDYSHGDDVQ
+346 HDYSQGDNEQ

-361 SAQTGHTRR
+361 SAQTGHTRQQ
-370 LHGTGFVGKIKKY
+370 HGTGFVGKIIKY

-411 PGGGF
+411 PAGGF

-428 IPGGIGGWGVSPI
+428 IPGGMEIGGWGVSPI

-490 LVLAAVVPYCSNS
+490 LVLAVVVPYCSNS
-503 ASPRSFIYF
+503 TSPGSFIYF
-512 AIYNTICTVSNLLF
+512 ATYNIICSVSNLLF

-578 RIVAIGFTL
+578 RTVAIGFTL

-599 KLAKPT
+599 KLTKPT

>member
-1 MISFIP
+1 
-7 IKFLILRL
+7 
-15 LRLRYLW
+15 
-22 SSCQDPRISLAFARK
+22 
-37 QELALGRPGTRNLLI
+37 
-52 CIPDQLGVSV
+52 
-62 AHSAV
+62 
-67 HQTNMSRN
+67 MSRTD
-75 WLLVTL
+75 WLLVIL
-81 MCLSFCIF
+81 MCLFFCIF
-89 LTSLIIPIFT
+89 LESLIVPIIK
-99 FVVPSVAE
+99 FVAPSVE
-107 RPFVQ
+107 FGSREQ
-112 QATLTLH
+112 TATLTLYP
-119 LRGKNTAV
+119 RDEETVV

-133 VALPDSAPSLETVIQ
+133 VASPDSAPSLETVIQ

-172 PIHDVRSEIQVHKIA
+172 PIHDVRSKIQVHKIA

-192 NLKPPCTLQDLAVN
+192 NFEALCTLQDIAVN
-206 AKKAGYFA
+206 SQNAGYFA
-214 LILFGDDVSTGI
+214 LILFGDNVQVFGI
-226 QFTQKVMIPVVTTAF
+226 QFTQKVMIPVMTAA
-241 FYPDIQQENL
+241 YPDTQQENI
-251 LIEAGLT
+251 LIEADLT

-265 GDTTDLSRMETY
+265 SEVDTADLSKMETY
-277 FEYIYCWLLVGPSVT
+277 FEYLYCWLFVGPSIT
-292 LVWLTRKRKLCWM
+292 LVWLIRKRKLCWM

-316 AETGPRTTEE
+316 AETGPRITEE

-346 HDYSHGDDVQ
+346 HDYSNGDDEQ

-361 SAQTGHTRR
+361 SAQTGHTRQQ
-370 LHGTGFVGKIKKY
+370 HGTGFVGKIKKY
-383 CYRGFVIIFASI
+383 CYRGFVIIFTCI
-395 SYMIL
+395 LYMIL

-411 PGGGF
+411 PVGGF
-416 SFFRFDEVLTYK
+416 SFFRFDEVLTHK
-428 IPGGIGGWGVSPI
+428 IPGGTEIGAWGLPRI
-441 VLVAVLLWST
+441 ILVAVLLWST
-451 FQMFCFFLYS
+451 FQIFCFFLYS

-490 LVLAAVVPYCSNS
+490 LVLAVVVPYCSNS

-578 RIVAIGFTL
+578 RTVAIGFTL

-599 KLAKPT
+599 KLTKPT

>member
-1 MISFIP
+1 M
-7 IKFLILRL
+7 
-15 LRLRYLW
+15 Y
-22 SSCQDPRISLAFARK
+22 
-37 QELALGRPGTRNLLI
+37 
-52 CIPDQLGVSV
+52 
-62 AHSAV
+62 
-67 HQTNMSRN
+67 RN

-107 RPFVQ
+107 RPFFQ

-119 LRGKNTAV
+119 PRGLNTAV
-127 HFELSD
+127 QFELSD

-172 PIHDVRSEIQVHKIA
+172 PIHDVRSKIQVHKIA

-206 AKKAGYFA
+206 AKKEGYFA
-214 LILFGDDVSTGI
+214 LILVGDNVFTGI
-226 QFTQKVMIPVVTTAF
+226 QFTQKVMIPVTLGTLVSRP
-241 FYPDIQQENL
+241 YIQQENI
-251 LIEAGLT
+251 LIEADLT

-265 GDTTDLSRMETY
+265 GDTTDLSRMEKY
-277 FEYIYCWLLVGPSVT
+277 FEYLYCWLLVGPSIT
-292 LVWLTRKRKLCWM
+292 LVWLIRKRKLCWM

-326 SRETAETEVLHQRPE
+326 SSETAETEVFNQHTE
-341 ETSEI
+341 ETNET
-346 HDYSHGDDVQ
+346 DYSHGDDEQ
-356 IIPLT
+356 IIPRT
-361 SAQTGHTRR
+361 SAQTGHTRQR
-370 LHGTGFVGKIKKY
+370 HGTGFVAKIKKY
-383 CYRGFVIIFASI
+383 CCRGFVIIFACI
-395 SYMIL
+395 LYMVL
-400 IIAALPLGIST
+400 IIAALSLGIST
-411 PGGGF
+411 PGGF
-416 SFFRFDEVLTYK
+416 SFFRFDEMQTYK
-428 IPGGIGGWGVSPI
+428 IPGGIENGGWGISGI
-441 VLVAVLLWST
+441 ILVAVLLWSA
-451 FQMFCFFLYS
+451 FRIFCFFLYS

-490 LVLAAVVPYCSNS
+490 LVLAVMVPYCSNS

-578 RIVAIGFTL
+578 RTVAIGFTL

-599 KLAKPT
+599 KLTKPT

>member
-1 MISFIP
+1 M
-7 IKFLILRL
+7 
-15 LRLRYLW
+15 
-22 SSCQDPRISLAFARK
+22 
-37 QELALGRPGTRNLLI
+37 
-52 CIPDQLGVSV
+52 
-62 AHSAV
+62 
-67 HQTNMSRN
+67 
-75 WLLVTL
+75 
-81 MCLSFCIF
+81 
-89 LTSLIIPIFT
+89 
-99 FVVPSVAE
+99 PSVAE

-156 RLRGLA
+156 RLKGLA

-214 LILFGDDVSTGI
+214 VILFGDNVFTGI
-226 QFTQKVMIPVVTTAF
+226 QFTQKVMIPVTLGTLVNF
-241 FYPDIQQENL
+241 RPYIQQENI
-251 LIEAGLT
+251 LIEADLT

-277 FEYIYCWLLVGPSVT
+277 FNYLFYWLLVGPSIT
-292 LVWLTRKRKLCWM
+292 LVWLIRKGKLCWM

-311 ENEND
+311 ANEND
-316 AETGPRTTEE
+316 AETGARITEE
-326 SRETAETEVLHQRPE
+326 SREIAETEVLHQRPE

-346 HDYSHGDDVQ
+346 HDYGQGDNEQ

-361 SAQTGHTRR
+361 SAQTGHTRQQ
-370 LHGTGFVGKIKKY
+370 HGTGFVGKIIKY
-383 CYRGFVIIFASI
+383 CYRGFVTILACIL
-395 SYMIL
+395 YMIL

-411 PGGGF
+411 PAGGF
-416 SFFRFDEVLTYK
+416 SFFRFDEVVTYK
-428 IPGGIGGWGVSPI
+428 IPGGIENGGWGISGI
-441 VLVAVLLWST
+441 ILVAVLLWST
-451 FQMFCFFLYS
+451 FQIFCFFLYS

-490 LVLAAVVPYCSNS
+490 LVLAVVVPYCSNS
-503 ASPRSFIYF
+503 TSPGSFIYF
-512 AIYNTICTVSNLLF
+512 ATYNIICTVSNLLF

-578 RIVAIGFTL
+578 RTVAIGFTL

>member
-1 MISFIP
+1 MF
-7 IKFLILRL
+7 RT
-15 LRLRYLW
+15 
-22 SSCQDPRISLAFARK
+22 D
-37 QELALGRPGTRNLLI
+37 
-52 CIPDQLGVSV
+52 
-62 AHSAV
+62 
-67 HQTNMSRN
+67 
-75 WLLVTL
+75 WLLVIL

-89 LTSLIIPIFT
+89 LESLIVPIIK
-99 FVVPSVAE
+99 FVAPSVE
-107 RPFVQ
+107 FGPREQ
-112 QATLTLH
+112 TATLTLYP
-119 LRGKNTAV
+119 RDEETVV

-133 VALPDSAPSLETVIQ
+133 VASPDSAPSLETVIQ

-172 PIHDVRSEIQVHKIA
+172 PIHDVRSKIQVHKIA

-192 NLKPPCTLQDLAVN
+192 NLKPPCTLQDIAVN

-214 LILFGDDVSTGI
+214 LILFGDNVFTGI
-226 QFTQKVMIPVVTTAF
+226 QFTQKVMIPVTLGTLVNSRP
-241 FYPDIQQENL
+241 YIQRENI
-251 LIEAGLT
+251 LIEADLT

-277 FEYIYCWLLVGPSVT
+277 FNFLFCWVLVGPSIT
-292 LVWLTRKRKLCWM
+292 LVWLIRKGKLCWM

-311 ENEND
+311 ANEND
-316 AETGPRTTEE
+316 AETGPRITEE
-326 SRETAETEVLHQRPE
+326 SREIAETEVLHQRPE

-346 HDYSHGDDVQ
+346 HDYSEGDNEQ

-361 SAQTGHTRR
+361 SAQTGHTRQQ
-370 LHGTGFVGKIKKY
+370 HGTGFVGKIIKY
-383 CYRGFVIIFASI
+383 CYRGFVTILACIL
-395 SYMIL
+395 YMIL

-411 PGGGF
+411 PAGGF

-428 IPGGIGGWGVSPI
+428 IPGGIENGGWGISGI
-441 VLVAVLLWST
+441 ILVAVLLWST
-451 FQMFCFFLYS
+451 FQIFCFFLYS

-490 LVLAAVVPYCSNS
+490 LVLAVVVPYCSNS
-503 ASPRSFIYF
+503 TSPGSFIYF
-512 AIYNTICTVSNLLF
+512 ATYNIICTVSNLLF

-533 KFVTRYVFYISVCM
+533 KFVSRYVFYISVCM

-578 RIVAIGFTL
+578 RTVAIGLTL

-599 KLAKPT
+599 KLTKPT

>member
-1 MISFIP
+1 M
-7 IKFLILRL
+7 
-15 LRLRYLW
+15 
-22 SSCQDPRISLAFARK
+22 
-37 QELALGRPGTRNLLI
+37 
-52 CIPDQLGVSV
+52 SV

-214 LILFGDDVSTGI
+214 VILFGDNVFTGI
-226 QFTQKVMIPVVTTAF
+226 QFTQRVMIPVTLGTLVSRP
-241 FYPDIQQENL
+241 YIQQENI
-251 LIEAGLT
+251 LIEADLT

-277 FEYIYCWLLVGPSVT
+277 FNYLFYWLLVGPSIT
-292 LVWLTRKRKLCWM
+292 LVWLIRKGKLCWM

-311 ENEND
+311 ANEND
-316 AETGPRTTEE
+316 AETGARITEE
-326 SRETAETEVLHQRPE
+326 SREIAETEVLHQRPE

-346 HDYSHGDDVQ
+346 HDYGQGDNEQ

-361 SAQTGHTRR
+361 SAQTGHTRQQ
-370 LHGTGFVGKIKKY
+370 HGTGFVGKIIKY
-383 CYRGFVIIFASI
+383 CYRGFVTILACIL
-395 SYMIL
+395 YMIL

-411 PGGGF
+411 PAGGF
-416 SFFRFDEVLTYK
+416 SFFRFDEVVTYK
-428 IPGGIGGWGVSPI
+428 IPGGIENGGWGISGI
-441 VLVAVLLWST
+441 ILVAVLLWST
-451 FQMFCFFLYS
+451 FQIFCFFLYS

-490 LVLAAVVPYCSNS
+490 LVLAVVVPYCSNS
-503 ASPRSFIYF
+503 TSPGSFIYF
-512 AIYNTICTVSNLLF
+512 ATYNIICTVSNLLF

-578 RIVAIGFTL
+578 RTVAIGLTL

-599 KLAKPT
+599 KLTKPT

>member
-1 MISFIP
+1 
-7 IKFLILRL
+7 
-15 LRLRYLW
+15 
-22 SSCQDPRISLAFARK
+22 
-37 QELALGRPGTRNLLI
+37 
-52 CIPDQLGVSV
+52 
-62 AHSAV
+62 
-67 HQTNMSRN
+67 MSRN

-89 LTSLIIPIFT
+89 LTSLIIPIST
-99 FVVPSVAE
+99 FVVPSVAG
-107 RPFVQ
+107 RPFFQ
-112 QATLTLH
+112 QATLTLSP
-119 LRGKNTAV
+119 RGLNTAV
-127 HFELSD
+127 HFELRD
-133 VALPDSAPSLETVIQ
+133 VAPDSVAPSLETVIQ

-162 VYSNLTNGCE
+162 VYSNLANGCE
-172 PIHDVRSEIQVHKIA
+172 PIHDVRSKIQVHKIA

-214 LILFGDDVSTGI
+214 LILFGDNVQVFGI
-226 QFTQKVMIPVVTTAF
+226 QFTQKVMIPVMTAA
-241 FYPDIQQENL
+241 YPDTQQENI
-251 LIEAGLT
+251 LIEADLT

-277 FEYIYCWLLVGPSVT
+277 FEYLYCWLFVGPSIT
-292 LVWLTRKRKLCWM
+292 LVWLIRKRKLCWM

-326 SRETAETEVLHQRPE
+326 SRETAETEVLHQRLE

-346 HDYSHGDDVQ
+346 HDYSHGDDEQ

-361 SAQTGHTRR
+361 SAQTGHTRQQ
-370 LHGTGFVGKIKKY
+370 HGTGFVGKIIKY

-411 PGGGF
+411 PAGGF

-428 IPGGIGGWGVSPI
+428 IPGGMENGGWGVSPI

-578 RIVAIGFTL
+578 RTVAIGFTL

-599 KLAKPT
+599 KLTKPT